1 MSFEDFIHRLNNMS
15 LLNFETILTIINE
28 SNIKIINACL
38 SDDIVGLTTL
48 ECIYID
54 IYDILTRLSVG
65 EINLHKVFFILLHE
79 IAHKKRID
87 KHGVDYHLNMLI
99 TPDFKSFH
107 EFIIGEELFADRW
120 ASLVFYVINQT
131 KFHIS
136 QTQGLHITSN
146 KELYINSL
154 KETHNLFKATNFN
167 YGDMI
172 KQFLIYIR

>member
-1 MSFEDFIHRLNNMS
+1 MSFEDFIFRLNNMS
-15 LLNFETILTIINE
+15 LLNFETILGMINE
-28 SNIKIINACL
+28 SDIKIINACL

-48 ECIYID
+48 DCIYID
-54 IYDILTRLSVG
+54 IYDILTRVSVG

-87 KHGVDYHLNMLI
+87 KFGVEYHMNML
-99 TPDFKSFH
+99 TTSDFKSFY
-107 EFIIGEELFADRW
+107 EFIISEELFADRW
-120 ASLVFYVINQT
+120 ASLVFYLINQK

-136 QTQGLHITSN
+136 QTQQLHITPN
-146 KELYINSL
+146 KELYINNL

>member
-1 MSFEDFIHRLNNMS
+1 MSFEGFIHRLNNMS

-48 ECIYID
+48 DCIYID
-54 IYDILTRLSVG
+54 IYDILTRVSVG

-87 KHGVDYHLNMLI
+87 KHGVDYHLNML
-99 TPDFKSFH
+99 TTSDFKSFH
-107 EFIIGEELFADRW
+107 EFIIAEELFADRW
-120 ASLVFYVINQT
+120 ASLVFYLINQT

-136 QTQGLHITSN
+136 QTQGLHITLN

-167 YGDMI
+167 YNKMI